1 MRRHEKAGAIPPFVM
16 VKNQEGV
23 MPLIADI
30 SYHQGS
36 IFWSEARKKLSFV
49 IFRASIG
56 LEADIRYLDYTRN
69 CGLPYAAYHYVK
81 AGTAQAARQEARFFV
96 DCANKARARP
106 TIYFADIEYSAQTKA
121 TTEAVCVAFL
131 EELRALDCPRV
142 GLYIGQSRY
151 KYAGKAIG
159 MCDVIWIPRYG
170 DNDGAVPP
178 EKYYPKYPCDLWQY
192 TSHGHV
198 DGITGRVDLDLLWGD
213 KALEWFTDTDNMA
226 QQEGC
231 DVSTKLMT
239 AAELARRALDV
250 ARNYKTIYMYG
261 CYGFQVTDATIKA
274 KSTQGGS
281 VGAWYTTSRI
291 ATLRKVA
298 NQHPPTWGFDCVNLY
313 KGLLW
318 GWTGD
323 EGKEKGGAVYAS
335 NGVPDTNA
343 NGMFDRCT
351 GKSSDFSKIE
361 VGEAVWIS
369 GHFGL
374 YVGDGLV
381 VECTP
386 KWKNGVQITA
396 CLNIG
401 SVKGYDGRKWTK
413 HGKLPYVSY
422 DAPQNTLAGALML
435 GNTGEAVTVMQKML
449 LTLGYGLPRYG
460 ADGDFGSETQ
470 AAVKQFQRD
479 HNLEATGIY
488 DNVTAEALNEA
499 FNALSEGPQA
509 SDETADPSREDA
521 QEAEDNAE
529 YLLILRGNKER
540 LRLVQLAYGGI
551 LARITGEEAGA

>member
-1 MRRHEKAGAIPPFVM
+1 M
-16 VKNQEGV
+16 
-23 MPLIADI
+23 IADI
-30 SYHQGS
+30 SHYQGE
-36 IFWSEARKKLSFV
+36 IDWYAARKALDMA
-49 IFRASIG
+49 IFRASVG
-56 LEADIRYLDYTRN
+56 SNADKRYLDYTSL
-69 CGLPYAAYHYVK
+69 CGIPYGAYHYVK
-81 AGTAQAARQEARFFV
+81 AGTADGAREEARFFV
-96 DCANKARARP
+96 QCADAAEKKP
-106 TIYFADIEYSAQTKA
+106 LFYIADIEYKAQTKE

-131 EELRALDCPRV
+131 DELKKLGCRRI
-142 GLYIGQSRY
+142 GLYINTRY
-151 KYAGKAIG
+151 KWAGAAIG
-159 MCDVIWIPRYG
+159 MCDIMWIPHWG
-170 DNDGAVPP
+170 KNDGKVPAAVYTPDH
-178 EKYYPKYPCDLWQY
+178 PCDIWQY
-192 TSHGHV
+192 TSKGSV
-198 DGITGRVDLDLLWGD
+198 PGISGYVDLNLLMGD
-213 KALEWFTDTDNMA
+213 KTLEWYTGEDA
-226 QQEGC
+226 KEGIEM
-231 DVSTKLMT
+231 SNTIMT

-460 ADGDFGSETQ
+460 ADGDFGAETQ

-509 SDETADPSREDA
+509 SDETADTGREDA

-540 LRLVQLAYGGI
+540 LRLVQLAYGGT